1 MSNAIFIHEPDTGA
15 PEQLFLLF
23 HGVGSTAENLAPL
36 GKFIAAAF
44 PQAAI
49 VSVPGAFESDLGM
62 GRQWFSVR
70 GVTEENRPARIAEAM
85 PLFAQAVSELQQ
97 RFGIGPEATTLV
109 GFSQGA
115 IMSLESARAGQGL
128 AARIVS
134 IAGRFAE
141 LPNQAPRA
149 TIHFVHGRN
158 DLVVPA
164 TYSSAAAE
172 KLKALGANVTQ
183 DIDPAAAHEITQ
195 RMAQAMLERLRGD

>member
-1 MSNAIFIHEPDTGA
+1 MSEAIVIHEPDTGA

-36 GKFIAAAF
+36 GEFIAAAF

-85 PLFAQAVSELQQ
+85 PLFVRAVRDLQQ
-97 RFGIGPEATTLV
+97 RFGIGPQATTLV

-115 IMSLESARAGQGL
+115 IMSLESARAGEAL

-141 LPNQAPRA
+141 LPDQAPQA

-158 DLVVPA
+158 DVVVPA
-164 TYSSAAAE
+164 AYSSAAAE
-172 KLKALGANVTQ
+172 KLKALGATVTQ
-183 DIDPAAAHEITQ
+183 DLDPSAGHEITQ
-195 RMAQAMLERLRGD
+195 RMAEAMLARLRG